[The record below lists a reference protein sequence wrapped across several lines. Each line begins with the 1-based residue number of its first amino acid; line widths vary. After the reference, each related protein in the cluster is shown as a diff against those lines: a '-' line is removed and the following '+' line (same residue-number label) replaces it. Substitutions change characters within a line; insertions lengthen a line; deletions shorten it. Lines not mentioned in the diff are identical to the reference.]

1 MLFIDFCPIV
11 PSSQRPIKHLPN
23 TKIVR
28 IDFYNNYIIITIN
41 IGTFPRPHHLNGTMG
56 RWDAGRTLP
65 RQRRKV
71 IYDGRKLRIRGI
83 EILASLR

>member
-1 MLFIDFCPIV
+1 MFSIAKIIHFIYIAMLFIDFLSHV
-11 PSSQRPIKHLPN
+11 PSSHRPIKHLPN

-56 RWDAGRTLP
+56 RWDAGRTL
-65 RQRRKV
+65 
-71 IYDGRKLRIRGI
+71 
-83 EILASLR
+83 LASDEK